1 VSGDSGRL
9 GNRLKLYRA
18 RAELTQGELADA
30 VAVTRRT
37 INSVENG
44 VFVPSTEL
52 ALRIAARLGASVE
65 ELFFL
70 TGCQEAGAK
79 H

>member
-1 VSGDSGRL
+1 MKVNSFRL

-18 RAELTQGELADA
+18 RLSLTQAQLADA
-30 VAVTRRT
+30 VYVSRRT

-44 VFVPSTEL
+44 VFVPSAEL
-52 ALRIAARLGASVE
+52 ALRLGQALGARVE

-70 TGCQEAGAK
+70 PTCTPPA
-79 H
+79 